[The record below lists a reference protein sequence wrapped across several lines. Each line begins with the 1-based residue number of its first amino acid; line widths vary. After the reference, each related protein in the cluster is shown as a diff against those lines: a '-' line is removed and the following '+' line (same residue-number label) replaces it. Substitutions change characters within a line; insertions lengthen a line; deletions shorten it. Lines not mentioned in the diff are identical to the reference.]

1 MQKTLPLYHGPSVIG
16 SVVLSSENGMLSAVA
31 KTYASISGIC
41 RAYIKGNDANLLIGV
56 LSPDG
61 SAFRAERT
69 FSRAALSSQYINPEE
84 LTYAYVLCKQEKA
97 SPSEWRPASDISG
110 NPFENKIAATLI
122 KASGALCDDI
132 LLPRKI
138 AVPLFTG
145 HPFPRPDILCIV
157 SPERI
162 GGTLFGVITV
172 DSAGNPENPD

>member
-16 SVVLSSENGMLSAVA
+16 SVVLTSENGMLSAVA

-41 RAYIKGNDANLLIGV
+41 RAYIKGNDGNLLIGV

-69 FSRAALSSQYINPEE
+69 FSRVTLSSQYINPEE
-84 LTYAYVLCKQEKA
+84 LTYAYVICKQEEAK
-97 SPSEWRPASDISG
+97 PTEWKPASDITEI
-110 NPFENKIAATLI
+110 PFENKIAATLI
-122 KASGALCDDI
+122 KASGALCDNI

-145 HPFPRPDILCIV
+145 RPFPRPDVLCLV
-157 SPERI
+157 TPERI
-162 GGTLFGVITV
+162 FNSLFGVISI
-172 DSAGNPENPD
+172 DSSGNPETP